1 MADLTERQQQIKAL
15 YDADKTPPQ
24 IAAELGITTNAVYQ
38 QLRRMKDRAGAP
50 AKKSPAKKTVKRAP
64 ASRTTAAGKKAAKAV
79 LSPTIPTDTMP
90 PVPAPVQKT
99 ERLVTPLQAIR
110 ARIEVIQ
117 TLHREADSAVSAA
130 EKVLTA
136 ARERS
141 AKVKS
146 KSDAEL
152 SQLRTAE
159 AALTAKPL
167 PATAIV
173 ESTMVGVTS
182 FEVAPADVTIE
193 DAVDDTPEVTA
204 PAPKAKRAAPK
215 APKPAAP
222 NGNGSDAVATPPAAV
237 SSETA

>member
-1 MADLTERQQQIKAL
+1 MADLPERQQQIKAL

-110 ARIEVIQ
+110 ARIDTPLQAIRARIEVIQ
-117 TLHREADSAVSAA
+117 LLPREAYSVPSAV
-130 EKVLTA
+130 EKGLTA
-136 ARERS
+136 AGER
-141 AKVKS
+141 
-146 KSDAEL
+146 
-152 SQLRTAE
+152 
-159 AALTAKPL
+159 
-167 PATAIV
+167 
-173 ESTMVGVTS
+173 
-182 FEVAPADVTIE
+182 
-193 DAVDDTPEVTA
+193 
-204 PAPKAKRAAPK
+204 
-215 APKPAAP
+215 
-222 NGNGSDAVATPPAAV
+222 
-237 SSETA
+237 